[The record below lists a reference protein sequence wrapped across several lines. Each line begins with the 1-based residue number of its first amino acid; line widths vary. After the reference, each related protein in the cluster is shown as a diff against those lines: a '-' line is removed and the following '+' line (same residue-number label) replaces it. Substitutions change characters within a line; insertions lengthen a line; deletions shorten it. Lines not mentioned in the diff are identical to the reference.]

1 MKSPIRFILIPL
13 FQILFM
19 LTLQA
24 QEQEAVQH
32 GYKTAFEN
40 NFSLKGGL
48 SYASM
53 VQKSSL
59 LAQFD
64 DDDGER
70 ESHSDNEGFGLN
82 TSAGYKWSNWE
93 VLVASDILFG
103 KLEDMTFQVLNQEVR
118 GDGSFRV
125 FSLSPMIRYYTPYT
139 AWNRWTFYTSAG
151 PTWSLHTF
159 IIKNQLNGTDFDHKK
174 RLSFENR
181 GGSLNIGI
189 EEIVPYKETHPAF
202 FEVGYSY
209 MRSHRIFIV
218 DASNFKDAITLKKH
232 ASRDFSGHYFI
243 FRLGITLF

>member
-1 MKSPIRFILIPL
+1 MKIFIHFLFFYLLSSSLSVIAEEMKSREYQSPI
-13 FQILFM
+13 
-19 LTLQA
+19 
-24 QEQEAVQH
+24 ED
-32 GYKTAFEN
+32 

-53 VQKSSL
+53 VQKSTL
-59 LAQFD
+59 LSQYD

-82 TSAGYKWSNWE
+82 TSVGYKWTTWE
-93 VLVASDILFG
+93 MLVSSDILFG

-139 AWNRWTFYTSAG
+139 AWNRWSFYTSAG

-159 IIKNQLNGTDFDHKK
+159 IIKNQTNGTDFDHKK

-181 GGSLNIGI
+181 GGSINVGI

-209 MRSHRIFIV
+209 MRSHRIFVV
-218 DASNFKDAITLKKH
+218 DATNFKDAITLKKH

>member
-1 MKSPIRFILIPL
+1 MKPFIQFIFIFILSSSLSVMAEEFKPH
-13 FQILFM
+13 
-19 LTLQA
+19 
-24 QEQEAVQH
+24 E
-32 GYKTAFEN
+32 YKSSVEDS
-40 NFSLKGGL
+40 FSLKGGL

-53 VQKSSL
+53 VQKSTL
-59 LAQFD
+59 LSQFD
-64 DDDGER
+64 DEDGER

-82 TSAGYKWSNWE
+82 TSVGYKWTNWE
-93 VLVASDILFG
+93 MLVASDILFG

-139 AWNRWTFYTSAG
+139 AWNRWSFYTSAG

-159 IIKNQLNGTDFDHKK
+159 IIKNQMNGTDFDHKK

-181 GGSLNIGI
+181 GGSINVGI

-218 DASNFKDAITLKKH
+218 DASNFKDAITLKRH

-243 FRLGITLF
+243 FRFGITLF